1 MSLLTVRLAVWALV
15 AFHALLFARRIGDA
29 TISDP
34 VVALRWLGAAVLL
47 ITGWLHT
54 RRGGSLVAGRGALAF
69 WLAVFLLHAFALTP
83 ATLPVVE
90 GPTPLWS
97 LGLLAGVML
106 LLIGGMTAASDPPC
120 ATRSEAQTL
129 LSTLDRIARLWARPP
144 PISLSA

>member
-1 MSLLTVRLAVWALV
+1 MVVVRLAVWALV
-15 AFHALLFARRIGDA
+15 GFHALLFARRIGDA

-34 VVALRWLGAAVLL
+34 VIALRWLGAAVLL
-47 ITGWLHT
+47 AAGWLHT

-69 WLAVFLLHAFALTP
+69 WLAVLLLHAFALTP
-83 ATLPVVE
+83 AAVPVVE
-90 GPTPLWS
+90 APTPLWS
-97 LGLLAGVML
+97 LGLLAGMML
-106 LLIGGMTAASDPPC
+106 LLIGGTTAATDSPC